1 MQTVPSLIGTGTAVA
16 AAATGVVFGQ
26 LVEGQI
32 PPPPPHTTP
41 IRNNYAIAEAELNI
55 SAYSS
60 RPGTRDSAAAVADIF
75 SPPLSAQFENTTN
88 PTRMPRRMSQTQI
101 TSPKASNWRYTS
113 AKQGDVNVVPTAE
126 DVRNSSSSNGSWMR
140 RLSIRPISQHE
151 SLQSS
156 IGPDSQSMFSHGS
169 AAPILSPNS
178 ITAPQLPP
186 NKLVKRSST
195 ANGTNPGLLDRR
207 SARSQMP
214 TLRRPATSH
223 QRSATLHQLTVEAVQ
238 PASKLPSEQPQQ
250 TRPRAKTLAVPK
262 LDSGVEISTSE
273 EPRWKS
279 FFHSRITRP
288 TIKSST
294 KKSDASAK
302 LGAKRLCVEQTGYER
317 AYLITP
323 RAVMTMPV
331 DDEAY
336 DGSLE
341 ADTSA
346 NAQESPQGS
355 NKTDSPLSGT
365 PSRTPK
371 RSLSIQL
378 GSSSNWMPRNGSI
391 RRRKRGAKTEAT
403 VTDQRHTSDPVPV
416 TSNAAPDETG
426 TGVVNLSSTSSKV
439 ETDLTAIFQPP
450 HSRKNTPS
458 PLPPLSRLSSFHV
471 DLNRLGSSNGHA
483 KSDDLA
489 NASLAPTNNARVNSN
504 ASHART
510 STVGSSEYHRGFMS
524 GEDDDT
530 TDTPFDSFRTSI
542 SARRKTLDSPVESM
556 FDESPPSTS
565 GISKQPKRLSIQ
577 EILGP
582 SFDGGNKIMEE
593 DEGLPTPVRR
603 AYGETEAAYRLANF
617 HDDEESQY
625 PVGQSSLSWANRDL
639 GRLSLDDDDDLD
651 WTKDDH
657 DGVYNHLSPPSSMN
671 SRRGSPHPRTALT
684 LNNGNSAQDSYD
696 ESPYERP
703 RSNIWDWQ
711 EPVSLDKYEG
721 VGLRPKTVH
730 GKQELDMRG
739 GRTASRRGPVPVHI
753 RSQSV
758 PVVPEPIDSSISTKF
773 RTWGKNVSEE
783 WDEDFEFDEALTPGL
798 ETDKK
803 AANRLSVIRVPS
815 TIQANQPTVKAH
827 SGQIRELSLLVNDL
841 KRLCRL
847 GRDMN
852 MMSGSSLELWHDAEG
867 IIALCDDGPGNDPS
881 GASPQTPDS
890 DLSDLDSGLSD
901 LDLDLSDERFVDEG
915 FDGSVLDLAEGL
927 GKVTGQMKT
936 AVVKERPQNRR
947 RSVFSPEDDIFGGW
961 LQTDNNAPSEHPIT
975 PYGEPVRTRPK
986 PVTFDSLVESMH
998 LWKKQPTEID
1008 DEAGTVNGD
1017 VDEQVKQKTKKAANS
1032 KDKQGEKKT
1041 HYFDT
1046 TSLRDLVK
1054 RAGELRD
1061 SLSDLVRKED
1071 HITSSPIRTPRRDKV
1086 RNEDGSPAFTRV
1098 FEEPSSTPS
1107 RPLPH
1112 SRSTNSILTT
1122 SSMTS
1127 SPSTGM
1133 NRRIQMMTA
1142 AH

>member
-16 AAATGVVFGQ
+16 AAATGVIFGQ

-41 IRNNYAIAEAELNI
+41 IRNNYAIAEAELNR
-55 SAYSS
+55 SAFSS
-60 RPGTRDSAAAVADIF
+60 RPGTRDSAAAVADNF
-75 SPPLSAQFENTTN
+75 SPPLSAQFETTTN
-88 PTRMPRRMSQTQI
+88 PTRMPRRSSQAQI
-101 TSPKASNWRYTS
+101 TPPKASSNWRYAS
-113 AKQGDVNVVPTAE
+113 AKQGDVNTVPAPE

-156 IGPDSQSMFSHGS
+156 LGPDTQSMFSHGS

-186 NKLVKRSST
+186 NKLVKRSSA

-238 PASKLPSEQPQQ
+238 PATEIPSEQPQQ
-250 TRPRAKTLAVPK
+250 TRPRAKTFGSAK
-262 LDSGVEISTSE
+262 TG
-273 EPRWKS
+273 
-279 FFHSRITRP
+279 FC
-288 TIKSST
+288 
-294 KKSDASAK
+294 AK
-302 LGAKRLCVEQTGYER
+302 LGAKRLSVEQTGYER
-317 AYLITP
+317 AYLISP

-346 NAQESPQGS
+346 NAQESPQSS
-355 NKTDSPLSGT
+355 NKTDSPVSGT

-378 GSSSNWMPRNGSI
+378 GSSSNWMSRNGSI
-391 RRRKRGAKTEAT
+391 RRRKRGAKAEAS
-403 VTDQRHTSDPVPV
+403 VADQRHTSDPVTT
-416 TSNAAPDETG
+416 TSNVAPDETG
-426 TGVVNLSSTSSKV
+426 TGIMNLSSTSSKV
-439 ETDLTAIFQPP
+439 ETDLAAIFQPP
-450 HSRKNTPS
+450 HSRKTTPS

-471 DLNRLGSSNGHA
+471 DLNRLGSSNGHG
-483 KSDDLA
+483 KSDDVT
-489 NASLAPTNNARVNSN
+489 NAGLAPTNNARVNSN
-504 ASHART
+504 ASHTRT

-530 TDTPFDSFRTSI
+530 TDTPFDSLRTTGSG
-542 SARRKTLDSPVESM
+542 RRRTLDSPVESM
-556 FDESPPSTS
+556 FDESPPSTG
-565 GISKQPKRLSIQ
+565 GINKQPKRLSIQ

-593 DEGLPTPVRR
+593 DEGQPTPIRR
-603 AYGETEAAYRLANF
+603 PFGETEAAYRLANL
-617 HDDEESQY
+617 HDDDESHY
-625 PVGQSSLSWANRDL
+625 PVGQPSLSWANRDL

-651 WTKDDH
+651 WTRDDN

-671 SRRGSPHPRTALT
+671 SRRGSPHPRTALVLT
-684 LNNGNSAQDSYD
+684 NGSSVQDSCGD
-696 ESPYERP
+696 SANERP
-703 RSNIWDWQ
+703 RSNVWDWQ
-711 EPVSLDKYEG
+711 EPVSLDKYESA
-721 VGLRPKTVH
+721 GLRPKTVH

-739 GRTASRRGPVPVHI
+739 GRTASRRGPIPLHI

-758 PVVPEPIDSSISTKF
+758 PVVPEPIDSSLSTRF
-773 RTWGKNVSEE
+773 STWGKNVSEE
-783 WDEDFEFDEALTPGL
+783 WDEDFEFDEAVTPGP
-798 ETDKK
+798 EEDKK

-815 TIQANQPTVKAH
+815 TIAANQPTVKAH

-847 GRDMN
+847 GRDMD
-852 MMSGSSLELWHDAEG
+852 MISGSSLELWRDAEN
-867 IIALCDDGPGNDPS
+867 IIALCDDGPGHEPAEVS
-881 GASPQTPDS
+881 PGATDS
-890 DLSDLDSGLSD
+890 DMSDLESRLGD

-915 FDGSVLDLAEGL
+915 FDGSVLNLSEGL
-927 GKVTGQMKT
+927 GKVNGQIKT

-947 RSVFSPEDDIFGGW
+947 RSVFSPEDDIFGNW
-961 LQTDNNAPSEHPIT
+961 LQPDNAAPAELPLTPSEDPAPI
-975 PYGEPVRTRPK
+975 RPRL
-986 PVTFDSLVESMH
+986 VTVNSLVESMEFR
-998 LWKKQPTEID
+998 KKQPLFID
-1008 DEAGTVNGD
+1008 DKEA
-1017 VDEQVKQKTKKAANS
+1017 DEHVQPKAQAVTS
-1032 KDKQGEKKT
+1032 KDKEGDKKV

-1054 RAGELRD
+1054 RAGDLRD

-1071 HITSSPIRTPRRDKV
+1071 HLTSSPIRTPRRDRV

-1098 FEEPSSTPS
+1098 FEDPSSTPS

-1127 SPSTGM
+1127 SPSTPM